1 MYEDSTMI
9 YLMPPT
15 KEELL
20 RRLGDRGKERYLL
33 GIQETMDYALKYD
46 YLLLSLTNDM
56 KTTTDDFMDIVNQK
70 EESKQKRLVLAKNRD
85 FINNSYKERR

>member
-1 MYEDSTMI
+1 M
-9 YLMPPT
+9 
-15 KEELL
+15 L

-85 FINNSYKERR
+85 FINNFYKERR